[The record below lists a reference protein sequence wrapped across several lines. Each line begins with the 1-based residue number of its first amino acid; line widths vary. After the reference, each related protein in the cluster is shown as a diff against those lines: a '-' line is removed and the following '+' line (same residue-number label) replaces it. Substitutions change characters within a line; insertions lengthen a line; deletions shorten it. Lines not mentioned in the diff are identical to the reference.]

1 VPDRVGVV
9 PATLLKKPLE
19 VFYRCPFLAP
29 DATHGSEGT
38 PHTGVA
44 RFLVVVITMAGCGP
58 GHGSQGALLVSLVAV
73 FDDALGEVNCAIGW
87 RLLVIARGCLMLAF

>member
-1 VPDRVGVV
+1 VV

-44 RFLVVVITMAGCGP
+44 RFLVVVITMAGCGLVTVP
-58 GHGSQGALLVSLVAV
+58 RGHYL
-73 FDDALGEVNCAIGW
+73 C
-87 RLLVIARGCLMLAF
+87 RLLPFLTMPWVK